1 VTAAGR
7 QLFRSLRY
15 RNFRLFFLG
24 QGISLVGT
32 WMQLVAAGWL
42 AYELTAGYPVRT
54 RAIWLGVVAFTGRIP
69 TFVLGPLAGVLVDRW
84 NRRRLI
90 IVTQILAMLQATIL
104 AVLTLGSWI
113 TLGELIGLSLVLGI
127 INSLDVPARQ
137 SFMIHMVDRREDL
150 NNAIALNS
158 SMVNGARVI
167 GPAVAGLL
175 LSVFG
180 AGYCFL
186 LNAVSYVAVVG
197 ALFAMEIKAEKRV
210 APPGRFLR
218 ELADGL
224 RYTFRFTPIRDILL
238 LLALVSLTGSSYTVL
253 LPIFA
258 GEVLHRGSGLYALL
272 FAGAGVG
279 ALAAAGLLAMRKSA
293 QGLGFWIAGAPVIFG
308 VGLIVLGASPWVW
321 LSLAIMPVIGFG
333 LLAQTASSNTVLQ
346 TLVDDGMRG
355 RVMSLYSM
363 AFMGMI
369 PLGSLLAGVLAR
381 QWGAPIAVMIN
392 GACCIMGALCFHRRL
407 SRRTSYPPILC

>member
-1 VTAAGR
+1 
-7 QLFRSLRY
+7 
-15 RNFRLFFLG
+15 
-24 QGISLVGT
+24 
-32 WMQLVAAGWL
+32 
-42 AYELTAGYPVRT
+42 
-54 RAIWLGVVAFTGRIP
+54 
-69 TFVLGPLAGVLVDRW
+69 
-84 NRRRLI
+84 
-90 IVTQILAMLQATIL
+90 
-104 AVLTLGSWI
+104 
-113 TLGELIGLSLVLGI
+113 
-127 INSLDVPARQ
+127 
-137 SFMIHMVDRREDL
+137 
-150 NNAIALNS
+150 
-158 SMVNGARVI
+158 MVNGARVI